1 MPSQRSSSRKRLVLA
16 GSFLA
21 AFALVVV
28 ATTLVSYRRARS
40 YLDDQLGE
48 RLRAVASGLAQT
60 LALTAADS
68 IAEASADGS
77 LIVAFLDAQQDNLL
91 SNIVLLDP
99 DGVTILDLSGYSPPG
114 EPNPFVEM
122 DFSAVTMA
130 RSGIA
135 SYTRLYRTGDVFMKS
150 AYAPVI
156 SSGGDVVALVGVEAG
171 AGFFTQLREFTGVA
185 LAVSAAGLAVL
196 LALAVVFY
204 RQSRKLDRAE
214 EAVLRKENLAI
225 MGRMVANVA
234 HEIRNPLSVIRTS
247 AQRIRRKH
255 GVDDELIDY
264 ICEEVDDLDRVLTAY
279 LQFAQAGAS
288 APTPESGRRIV
299 ARCLVAAQS
308 EAASR
313 GVTIHDAPSPDDV
326 VLLADEKRVRQA
338 VLNVL
343 LNAVQASPAGAR
355 VDISMEASGGD
366 ALIIVTDRGP
376 GIAAADLPEVTKPF
390 FTRKAG
396 GSGLGLSIVKA
407 IVEEHGGRLD
417 IHSRPAEGTRVTLA
431 FPLAPARS

>member
-1 MPSQRSSSRKRLVLA
+1 MPSPRPSSQKRLLLA
-16 GSFLA
+16 GAFLV
-21 AFALVVV
+21 AFILVVLV
-28 ATTLVSYRRARS
+28 TTLFSYRRART

-48 RLRAVASGLAQT
+48 RLRAVASGLAHIV
-60 LALTAADS
+60 ALTSADS
-68 IAEASADGS
+68 LSSASTGAS
-77 LIVAFLDAQQDNLL
+77 LFTAFLDAQREYFL
-91 SNIVLLDP
+91 SNVVLLDP
-99 DGVTILDLSGYSPPG
+99 DGVTVLDLSGYSTPG

-156 SSGGDVVALVGVEAG
+156 SRDGDVVALIGVEAG
-171 AGFFTQLREFTGVA
+171 AGFFAQLREFTGGM
-185 LAVSAAGLAVL
+185 LAVSLAALAVL

-214 EAVLRKENLAI
+214 EAVLRKENLAV

-279 LQFAQAGAS
+279 LQFAQAGAT
-288 APTPESGRRIV
+288 APAMESGRRIL

-308 EAASR
+308 EAATR
-313 GVTIHDAPSPDDV
+313 GVTIRDTLPPDDV

-343 LNAVQASPAGAR
+343 LNAVQASPPGAQ
-355 VDISMEASGGD
+355 VDISLEASGGD
-366 ALIIVTDRGP
+366 AFIIVTDRGP
-376 GIAAADLPEVTKPF
+376 GIAAGDLPEVTKPF

-417 IHSRPAEGTRVTLA
+417 IQSRPGEDTRVTLV
-431 FPLAPARS
+431 FPLAHDRS